1 MPGQSYIVV
10 DGSLA
15 DAITEYASILDL
27 YNKELNYVEKLSSFV
42 VEGEDHGEDDDEDV
56 EFKDEVYSEIQES
69 YKYLSAV
76 PDRDFESVANLVV
89 YILTFSNEF
98 KSHLKSFLINLINHF
113 KLNDVNAKIIKD
125 KKKTLKITSI
135 ISILSNIF
143 NLIESND
150 LNFKNFILKI
160 ILNLIEILNN
170 GLILLPIVSN
180 IENWLIKDIELQSLE
195 IQQESRLL
203 ILQFAKIISS
213 IDEIKSLN
221 LFKLAITKI
230 PNTNSNLINQFL
242 IENLNSEKILD
253 LSNILQL
260 EVVIKNHQES
270 KFFLQL
276 LQNYLTLTTQEF
288 ENSLSQFESISS
300 IINKDV
306 LLRKNQFLT
315 LLKLASTKQNTN
327 NNNNSINY
335 NEISS
340 TTNIPIDEV
349 ELFIIDAI
357 KLGIIEGKLS
367 QINQS
372 FQIYKV
378 NLIIKQIEL
387 SDWIEIKEKLL
398 EWRSK
403 LKNVE
408 SLIDQASKRKIK
420 A

>member
-42 VEGEDHGEDDDEDV
+42 VEGEDHGDEDEDDV

-270 KFFLQL
+270 KIFLQL

-315 LLKLASTKQNTN
+315 LLKLASTKQN

-387 SDWIEIKEKLL
+387 SDWIEIKGKLL